1 MFCQGFNN
9 STNSPCRCRVKGQDP
24 FCGYHRPFNDD
35 PECSICY
42 ENIARSQ
49 CKRLGCGHLFH
60 KMCIYKWNNNTCP
73 LCRAVYKEEEPIRVS
88 TEDIMDMLVL
98 FSVLGIIHPT
108 VVH

>member
-1 MFCQGFNN
+1 MFCEGFNN
-9 STNSPCRCRVKGQDP
+9 STNSPCKYRTKGQDP
-24 FCGYHRPFNDD
+24 FCGYHRPFNND

-49 CKRLGCGHLFH
+49 RERLSCGYLFH
-60 KMCIYKWNNNTCP
+60 KMCIFKWDNNTCP
-73 LCRAVYKEEEPIRVS
+73 LCRSIYKRNSIS
-88 TEDIMDMLVL
+88 TEDILDMLVL